1 MVGETIQ
8 QILSQARMQDFC
20 IQVGRTIIHGSD
32 SVKSPQEEISLQFK
46 PEELVDYMSSAHDWI
61 HIREVD
67 MQYSRWA
74 PLECL
79 DTALLST
86 DMETIG
92 VSILF

>member
-61 HIREVD
+61 DLTVTTPMEQTIL
-67 MQYSRWA
+67 A
-74 PLECL
+74 FTNNT
-79 DTALLST
+79 TANKTS
-86 DMETIG
+86 
-92 VSILF
+92 